1 MSKNYKPQKWSPLAN
16 KSKEEAF
23 LAEEDRKEKLRLEL
37 LELQKVDAE
46 KLKAMIDAIN
56 SLDALFNSVDME
68 SGKGKVAKAW
78 IKERLTKACAN
89 SEIMYHKLKGE
100 I

>member
-16 KSKEEAF
+16 KSKEDAF
-23 LAEEDRKEKLRLEL
+23 LEEEERKEKLRLDEL
-37 LELQKVDAE
+37 AKQKDDAN
-46 KLKAMIDAIN
+46 KLKAMIDSIN
-56 SLDALFNSVDME
+56 ALDALFNSVDME
-68 SGKGKVAKAW
+68 SGKGKKAKAW

-89 SEIMYHKLKGE
+89 SEIMYNKLKGE